1 MYLHDKPYAAPVA
14 SCCLPCCAVV
24 MAQSVASLFLLLLML
39 TNGFSIVV
47 TSIPWY
53 IRWLYW
59 SNPLVRALL
68 LGPAAAAARCW
79 ACCVQ
84 DRRPNLMRTGG
95 ACAQH
100 PQNRCI
106 WHPERYSIMYCSL
119 GGP

>member
-1 MYLHDKPYAAPVA
+1 MLERIYMKPYAAPVA

-68 LGPAAAAARCW
+68 LGLLLLLGRLLRAAGRAARW
-79 ACCVQ
+79 
-84 DRRPNLMRTGG
+84 TG
-95 ACAQH
+95 AQ
-100 PQNRCI
+100 I
-106 WHPERYSIMYCSL
+106 
-119 GGP
+119 